1 MFTNFQ
7 ILKSMKRIE
16 ITCPIT
22 ATMSVINGKW
32 KLVILWYLKD
42 GPQRFTALKKLI
54 PECSLKMFND
64 NLKELEKGGII
75 ERKVFAE
82 VPPRVEYKIS
92 SYGLSLL
99 PIVNVLRNWGVQHLV
114 SNPSLMN
121 KNKSLQEMIT
131 LITSKET
138 IV

>member
-1 MFTNFQ
+1 
-7 ILKSMKRIE
+7 
-16 ITCPIT
+16 
-22 ATMSVINGKW
+22 MSVINGKW
-32 KLVILWYLKD
+32 KLVIFWYLKE

-99 PIVNVLRNWGVQHLV
+99 PIVNVLRNWGVQHLI
-114 SNPSLMN
+114 SNPSLMDEN
-121 KNKSLQEMIT
+121 KPLQEMIT
-131 LITSKET
+131 LITSKEA
-138 IV
+138 VA

>member
-1 MFTNFQ
+1 
-7 ILKSMKRIE
+7 MKRIE

-22 ATMSVINGKW
+22 STMSVINGKW

-64 NLKELEKGGII
+64 NLKELEKEGII

-92 SYGLSLL
+92 AYGLSLL

-114 SNPSLMN
+114 SNPSLMD

-131 LITSKET
+131 LITSKEA

>member
-1 MFTNFQ
+1 
-7 ILKSMKRIE
+7 MKRIE

>member
-1 MFTNFQ
+1 
-7 ILKSMKRIE
+7 MKRIE

-32 KLVILWYLKD
+32 KLVIFWYLKE

-64 NLKELEKGGII
+64 NLKELEKEGII

-92 SYGLSLL
+92 DYGLSLI

-114 SNPSLMN
+114 SNPSLMD

-131 LITSKET
+131 LITSKEA

>member
-1 MFTNFQ
+1 
-7 ILKSMKRIE
+7 MKRIE

-64 NLKELEKGGII
+64 NLKELEKEGII

-82 VPPRVEYKIS
+82 VPPRVEYKVS
-92 SYGLSLL
+92 NYGLSLL
-99 PIVNVLRNWGVQHLV
+99 PIVNTLRNWGVHHLV
-114 SNPSLMN
+114 SNPRLMEEN
-121 KNKSLQEMIT
+121 KPLQEMIT
-131 LITSKET
+131 LITSKEALA
-138 IV
+138 

>member
-1 MFTNFQ
+1 
-7 ILKSMKRIE
+7 MKRIE

-32 KLVILWYLKD
+32 KLVIFWYLKE

-64 NLKELEKGGII
+64 NLKELEKEGII

-92 SYGLSLL
+92 EYGLSLL

-114 SNPSLMN
+114 SNPSLMD

-131 LITSKET
+131 LITSKEA

>member
-1 MFTNFQ
+1 
-7 ILKSMKRIE
+7 MKRIE

-54 PECSLKMFND
+54 PQCSLKMFND
-64 NLKELEKGGII
+64 NLKELEKEGII

-92 SYGLSLL
+92 EYGLSLL

-114 SNPSLMN
+114 SNPSLMD

-131 LITSKET
+131 LITSKEA

>member
-1 MFTNFQ
+1 
-7 ILKSMKRIE
+7 MKRIE

-22 ATMSVINGKW
+22 STMSVINGKW

-114 SNPSLMN
+114 SNPSLMD

-131 LITSKET
+131 LITSKEA